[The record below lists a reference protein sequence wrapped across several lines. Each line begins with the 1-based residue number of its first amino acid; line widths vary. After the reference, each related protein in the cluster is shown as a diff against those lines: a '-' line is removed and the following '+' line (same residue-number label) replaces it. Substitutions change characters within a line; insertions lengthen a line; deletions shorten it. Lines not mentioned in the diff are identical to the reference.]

1 MTITINATG
10 AERKRLVN
18 TISEW
23 LGEEPH
29 YCGAPTFAYEI
40 ARFTVE
46 KNGSLTFSDLV
57 DSEVVERLLEHLYDE
72 GFDIDQSHTEDEPET
87 AEENEIANI
96 DGIVI
101 QLPATDFTEAS
112 LANLEA
118 LVNAKGNLIKKALK
132 TDSLSINRNGD
143 LIEFPWFGPTTEPQ
157 ELQAYTHFL
166 TALCEMAKTQKRIT
180 AKEKEVDNE
189 KYAFRCFLLRL
200 GFIGDEFKYERKVLL
215 RNLEGSSAF
224 KSGSKKE
231 VEA

>member
-87 AEENEIANI
+87 AEENETANI

-101 QLPATDFTEAS
+101 QLPATNFTEAS